1 MFVDCKRQM
10 APGLLLSMPQL
21 EDENFS
27 RSVILMLEHDKNG
40 SFGLVLN
47 RPSEMQLSDVLSQL
61 ELHWAA
67 DTQDV
72 VWSGGPVSPETGWM
86 LHSPSGNCKPL
97 AKTQEGRINSDE
109 SMLVAP
115 GVALSVSI
123 DKLRELGENPPSNY
137 RLLLGYAGWGPGQ
150 LAKELVEGS
159 WLHADID
166 SDLIFSAPSEEMWSL
181 AMRSLGIS
189 PETLVQSTGIH

>member
-1 MFVDCKRQM
+1 MTDAFDRRM

-27 RSVILMLEHDKNG
+27 RTVILMLEHDDNG

-47 RPSEMQLSDVLSQL
+47 RPSEMQLVDVLSQL
-61 ELHWAA
+61 ELNWGT
-67 DTQDV
+67 DTDAV
-72 VWSGGPVSPETGWM
+72 VWRGGPVSPETGWM
-86 LHSPSGNCKPL
+86 LHSPNGDCKPL

-123 DKLRELGENPPSNY
+123 DKLRELSEDPPLEY

-150 LAKELVEGS
+150 LAKEMVEGS
-159 WLHADID
+159 WLHADVN
-166 SDLIFSAPSEEMWSL
+166 SDLVFKAPPEKMWSL
-181 AMRSLGIS
+181 AMHSLGIT
-189 PETLVQSTGIH
+189 PETLVQSSGIH